1 MTEIATEIVL
11 PEAHKDLEKED
22 CDKDS
27 GNQSGEDAE
36 MENGIDDPTCRN
48 NIDCEIEKQEA
59 HCHINKPSQTNGS
72 RRNSIAEEI
81 KSKIANVS
89 RRNSVSSRRS
99 SGAASR
105 RGSIQSIKEDPTCEE
120 ECKEL
125 KEGPHCH
132 VEKIEDPT
140 CVEEKPCPDSKEGP
154 HCHVE
159 KIKDPT
165 CDKDTTCPETKE
177 GAHCHVEKI
186 EDPTCEKDKNCPE
199 IKEGPHCHV
208 EKIEDPTCKKEA
220 ECSETKEGPHCHV
233 ERAVSDDDDD
243 DVINDKSQNMLES
256 QKKQSLQN
264 SPEKVVNKLTTVDLT
279 ERSVAPSPAETHS
292 NESTPL
298 TARKVIQTPVNM
310 KENETTTQETEAT
323 VSSAVSSSDTKPPAE
338 EPAPTTN
345 GLSAPNSPT
354 KEREGLK
361 SSKGRKVLKSETEG
375 PPKVVSRGQSKS
387 RPSSPSEENRRSRY
401 SSRERKNNDKIHH
414 DLPDVSVVKSKLDDK
429 NPDYK
434 PPTSQRK
441 IETRKLVWKAES
453 KIENKNM
460 DYRRKSMVTSQED
473 GLDKKPKK
481 IENHKLEWKAEA
493 KTVTRNSSYAPPAKS
508 EKKVESHKINW
519 KAESKINSRENIN
532 YQPGGVGSISPTRSA
547 NNVRRARSRSSH
559 GNSRAVSN
567 GATQENVVN
576 GVRLTASAAPYVA
589 RRSSR
594 PRDKV
599 NANEV
604 NGQKEG

>member
-1 MTEIATEIVL
+1 MTDIATEIVL
-11 PEAHKDLEKED
+11 PEERKDIEKED

-27 GNQSGEDAE
+27 GNQSGEEAE
-36 MENGIDDPTCRN
+36 MENGVEDPTCGN
-48 NIDCEIEKQEA
+48 NVDCEMEKQGS
-59 HCHINKPSQTNGS
+59 HCHIDKPAQGSGS

-81 KSKIANVS
+81 KSKIASVS
-89 RRNSVSSRRS
+89 RRNSIGSRRS

-120 ECKEL
+120 VCTES

-132 VEKIEDPT
+132 VEKIEDPS
-140 CVEEKPCPDSKEGP
+140 CVEEKA
-154 HCHVE
+154 
-159 KIKDPT
+159 
-165 CDKDTTCPETKE
+165 CPESKE

-186 EDPTCEKDKNCPE
+186 EDPTCAKDTKCLESN
-199 IKEGPHCHV
+199 EGPHCHV
-208 EKIEDPTCKKEA
+208 EKIDDPTCKKERDCA
-220 ECSETKEGPHCHV
+220 ETKQGSHCHV

-243 DVINDKSQNMLES
+243 VISENSQNIEES
-256 QKKQSLQN
+256 QKKQSLRN
-264 SPEKVVNKLTTVDLT
+264 SPEKVVNKATTVDLT

-298 TARKVIQTPVNM
+298 TARKVIQTPANM
-310 KENETTTQETEAT
+310 KENEATIQEAEIPVPSTMPP
-323 VSSAVSSSDTKPPAE
+323 SKPKSPTK
-338 EPAPTTN
+338 EPATN
-345 GLSAPNSPT
+345 GMSDHNSPV

-361 SSKGRKVLKSETEG
+361 SSKGRKPLKSESEG
-375 PPKVVSRGQSKS
+375 QPKVQSRAQSKS
-387 RPSSPSEENRRSRY
+387 RPSSPSDENRRSRY
-401 SSRERKNNDKIHH
+401 SSKERKSSEKIHH
-414 DLPDVSVVKSKLDDK
+414 EMPDVSTVKSKLDDK

-453 KIENKNM
+453 KVENKNM
-460 DYRRKSMVTSQED
+460 DYRRKSMGISQED
-473 GLDKKPKK
+473 GIDKKPKK
-481 IENHKLEWKAEA
+481 IENHKLDWKAEA
-493 KTVTRNSSYAPPAKS
+493 KTVTRNTAYTPPAKS

-559 GNSRAVSN
+559 GNSRAISN
-567 GATQENVVN
+567 GNGALGASQENVVN
-576 GVRLTASAAPYVA
+576 GVRLTASAAPYIA

-594 PRDKV
+594 PREKV
-599 NANEV
+599 NGVEV